1 MTKFLKLLL
10 MAIPGTT
17 VSAVTL
23 QREEG
28 YVKAAS
34 WVFFHFEQQ
43 SSLSIT
49 QLLTSVAANEM
60 FLDVSVTPD

>member
-28 YVKAAS
+28 YVKGCPGYFS
-34 WVFFHFEQQ
+34 IL
-43 SSLSIT
+43 SSKA
-49 QLLTSVAANEM
+49 V
-60 FLDVSVTPD
+60 